1 MMIVAGLIGPLLTEQ
16 MGNNRT
22 HKLEVQRMK
31 KNRNK
36 IELKT
41 MEQKETHG
49 NRVDKVLGCRL
60 PRWCFVLE
68 P

>member
-31 KNRNK
+31 KTEIK
-36 IELKT
+36 
-41 MEQKETHG
+41 
-49 NRVDKVLGCRL
+49 
-60 PRWCFVLE
+60 
-68 P
+68 